1 MKEISVIL
9 PIYNSEKYIKKCLD
23 SIVNQ
28 LNFIYELIIINDGS
42 TDNSINIIKKYQE
55 KYENI
60 KLYNIKN
67 EGISNARNYGI
78 DKVKSKYFIFVDS
91 DDYISEELIQKLSN
105 HLKEDYDLIRY
116 QAIMVNDIN
125 VEREFDTKF
134 YGKYNGIE
142 LLNAFCESD
151 EIFGPP
157 WLYCYKKK
165 VFEKNKLSY
174 AYGRIQE
181 DFGLTPLILSKSEK
195 VLSINYVGYYYYK
208 STNSIMRNDNYNN
221 TLKKFFDVLYH
232 YEFLLLEFKKEKLD
246 SENIINYLK
255 KVVYLK
261 YKKLTKEDQKKYKNL
276 IDEKNRGNI

>member
-28 LNFIYELIIINDGS
+28 LNFIYELVIINDGS
-42 TDNSINIIKKYQE
+42 TDNSINIIKRYQAKY
-55 KYENI
+55 KNI

-78 DKVKSKYFIFVDS
+78 EKVKSKYFIFVDS
-91 DDYISEELIQKLSN
+91 DDYISENLIQKLSN
-105 HLKEDYDLIRY
+105 YLKEDYDLIRY
-116 QAIMVNDIN
+116 QAVMVNDIN

-134 YGKYNGIE
+134 YGKYNGID
-142 LLNAFCESD
+142 LLNAFCENN

-174 AYGRIQE
+174 AYGKIQE

-208 STNSIMRNDNYNN
+208 STNSIMRNDNYNI

-232 YEFLLLEFKKEKLD
+232 YEFLLLELKREKLD
-246 SENIINYLK
+246 SENIISYLK

-261 YKKLTKEDQKKYKNL
+261 YEKLTKEDKRKYKKL
-276 IDEKNRGNI
+276 ID